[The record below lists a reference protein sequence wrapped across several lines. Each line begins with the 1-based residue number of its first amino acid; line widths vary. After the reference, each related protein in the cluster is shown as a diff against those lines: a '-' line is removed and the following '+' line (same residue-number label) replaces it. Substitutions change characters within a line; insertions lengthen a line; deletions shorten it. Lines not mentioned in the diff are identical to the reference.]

1 MFKRSLR
8 TGDYSQWRFKSLNK
22 KTPLFFSIFQNR
34 RNVVNECCRLQMC
47 YTWAAKYTTSVHM
60 RCVRGLESLFY
71 LSTHPCMCNNTK
83 LDMNLKTRL
92 SGRELLRLHCRSMT
106 HVHGG
111 VDLTD
116 GFVVCRELIDLDTV
130 AHQLAHDLYFELV
143 ELALGDCVCFGNDGN
158 DVDLQREQKGL
169 LSWSPCIHSS
179 VSRPG
184 LHCICWICYPMAGM
198 TSILMTGQKVPVR
211 LE

>member
-1 MFKRSLR
+1 
-8 TGDYSQWRFKSLNK
+8 
-22 KTPLFFSIFQNR
+22 
-34 RNVVNECCRLQMC
+34 
-47 YTWAAKYTTSVHM
+47 
-60 RCVRGLESLFY
+60 
-71 LSTHPCMCNNTK
+71 MCNNTK
-83 LDMNLKTRL
+83 LDRNLKTRL

-158 DVDLQREQKGL
+158 DVDLQREQKA
-169 LSWSPCIHSS
+169 CC
-179 VSRPG
+179 PG
-184 LHCICWICYPMAGM
+184 LHAY
-198 TSILMTGQKVPVR
+198 TVLYQGQAFIVYVEFAIQWFVLGWYDKYLDDR
-211 LE
+211 TKSACQA